1 MTRQDRAPGILAPD
15 VRWLTVGILTV
26 ITLVAFEAMAVA
38 TAMPVA
44 VADLDGL
51 PSYAWAFSGYLV
63 TSLVAMVVAGEVCD
77 ERGPRGPLVVG
88 LAVFGV
94 GLVVAGAAPG
104 MAVFVLGRA
113 LQGVGGGA
121 IIVAIYVVVGRAY
134 ESERRPRLFAA
145 LSSAWV
151 LPSIIGPVI
160 AGAVAERLTWRLVF
174 LAVPVL
180 LVAPAVLLV
189 PRLVALEGG
198 QPGGRAGRK
207 RAAVAGAAGLALV
220 QYGLQRLDG
229 LGVVSLVV
237 GAALLVPTVT
247 LLLPPGTLRFARGLP
262 TSIAMRGVLAGSF
275 FGAETFVPLM
285 LVTERGLSAT
295 LAGLTLTGSALGWA
309 VGSWHQGRPT
319 TATPRERLVQG
330 GSAIVAGSI
339 AGVALVLAPAVPAVV
354 AAVAWSIGGLGMGL
368 GMASIAVAV
377 LELSPVEDQGA
388 NSAALQVCDALFS
401 VVFIGV
407 GGAVYAYAHSRADLQ
422 TAGFVVI
429 FAAMALLAG
438 LGALMAPRLRP
449 AAVPSAGGGP
459 AAPRT

>member
-1 MTRQDRAPGILAPD
+1 MTGREPTPGILAPD
-15 VRWLTVGILTV
+15 VRWLTVGILAA

-51 PSYAWAFSGYLV
+51 PAYAWAFSGYLV

-88 LAVFGV
+88 LAMFGLGV
-94 GLVVAGAAPG
+94 LVAGAAPG
-104 MAVFVLGRA
+104 MGVFVLGRA

-121 IIVAIYVVVGRAY
+121 IIVAVYVVVGRAY
-134 ESERRPRLFAA
+134 EAQRRPRLFAA

-151 LPSIIGPVI
+151 LPSIVGPVV

-180 LVAPAVLLV
+180 LVAPVLLLV
-189 PRLVALEGG
+189 PRLAAFQGG
-198 QPGGRAGRK
+198 QPVGRSGRT
-207 RAAVAGAAGLALV
+207 RAAVVGAVGLALL
-220 QYGLQRLDG
+220 QYGLQRLDR
-229 LGVVSLVV
+229 LGVVAAVA

-247 LLLPPGTLRFARGLP
+247 VLLPRGTLRFARGLP

-285 LVTERGLSAT
+285 LVTVRGLSPT
-295 LAGLTLTGSALGWA
+295 LAGLTLTGAALGWA
-309 VGSWHQGRPT
+309 LGSWHQGRPT
-319 TATPRERLVQG
+319 TSTPRERLVQG

-339 AGVALVLAPAVPAVV
+339 LGVALVLAPAVPVVV
-354 AAVAWSIGGLGMGL
+354 AALAWTVGGVGMGL
-368 GMASIAVAV
+368 GMASVAVAV
-377 LELSPVEDQGA
+377 LEMSPVEDQGA

-401 VVFIGV
+401 VVFIGA
-407 GGAVYAYAHSRADLQ
+407 GGAVYAFAHDRPDLE
-422 TAGFVVI
+422 TTGFVVI
-429 FAAMALLAG
+429 FVVMALLAVV
-438 LGALMAPRLRP
+438 GAVVAPRLRP
-449 AAVPSAGGGP
+449 AAAP
-459 AAPRT
+459 AAAR